1 LSYGISGTSQFYAGS
16 GGGNNYSGGTHG
28 IGGSGVGGNAPA
40 GSATVNTG
48 SGGAGQYGG
57 VGASGSGSSG
67 ICIFKYPDNSPAAA
81 NTTGS
86 PTITV
91 SGGFRIYKWTSSG
104 SITF

>member
-1 LSYGISGTSQFYAGS
+1 LSYGISGTSQFYAGG

-67 ICIFKYPDNSPAAA
+67 ICIFKYPDNYPAAA